1 MRSTMPPGCLP
12 LVIFFGLMLAL
23 PFFFANLL
31 LAALG
36 KLGLSPQSSFLAAL
50 GIFLG
55 GMVNIPVK
63 HIEREEMIEVT
74 PFTLFGFDSMFPI
87 FQRRR
92 TYTIIA
98 VNVGG
103 CVVPTALA
111 IYELSRVASVGPNA
125 LVAAGAATAINIL
138 VCYRLARPVP
148 QLGIALPALLP
159 ALVAAACALLFVP
172 DMAPSIAFAAGVF
185 GPLIGADLL
194 HLRDLKGISTGVAS
208 IGGAGTF
215 DGIVLSALVATL
227 LA

>member
-1 MRSTMPPGCLP
+1 
-12 LVIFFGLMLAL
+12 
-23 PFFFANLL
+23 
-31 LAALG
+31 
-36 KLGLSPQSSFLAAL
+36 LSPQSSFLAAL

-194 HLRDLKGISTGVAS
+194 HLRDLKGISAGVAS

-215 DGIVLSALVATL
+215 DGIVLSALVATV

>member
-1 MRSTMPPGCLP
+1 MRSAMPPGCLP
-12 LVIFFGLMLAL
+12 LMIFLGLMLLL
-23 PFFFANLL
+23 PFFFANLM

-36 KLGLSPQSSFLAAL
+36 KLGLSPQASFLAAL

-55 GMVNIPVK
+55 GMLNIPVK
-63 HIEREEMIEVT
+63 RIEREAVIEVT
-74 PFTLFGFDSMFPI
+74 PFTLFGFGSMFPL

-103 CVVPTALA
+103 CVVPTMLA
-111 IYELSRVASVGPNA
+111 VYQLVRVASVGPNV
-125 LVAAGAATAINIL
+125 LVASCAATAINIL
-138 VCYRLARPVP
+138 VCYRLARPLP
-148 QLGIALPALLP
+148 QVGIALPALMP
-159 ALVAAACALLFVP
+159 AVVAAACALLFVP
-172 DMAPSIAFAAGVF
+172 DMAPSIAFTAGVF

-194 HLRDLKGISTGVAS
+194 HLRDIENTSAGVAS

>member
-12 LVIFFGLMLAL
+12 LVIFVALMLVL
-23 PFFFANLL
+23 PFFFADLVL
-31 LAALG
+31 TALG

-55 GMVNIPVK
+55 GMLNIPVK
-63 HIEREEMIEVT
+63 RIEREELSEVT
-74 PFTLFGFDSMFPI
+74 PVTLFGFASMFPR
-87 FQRRR
+87 FQRQR

-103 CVVPTALA
+103 CVVPTMLAL
-111 IYELSRVASVGPNA
+111 YELYRVVGVGSFA

-138 VCYRLARPVP
+138 VCYRLARPLP
-148 QLGIALPALLP
+148 QVGIALPALIP
-159 ALVAAACALLFVP
+159 ALVAAACGLFFVP
-172 DMAPSIAFAAGVF
+172 DMAPSIAFIAGVF
-185 GPLIGADLL
+185 GPLVGADLL
-194 HLRDLKGISTGVAS
+194 HLRDIENISAGIAS

>member
-12 LVIFFGLMLAL
+12 LVIFFGLMLVL
-23 PFFFANLL
+23 PFFFADLIL
-31 LAALG
+31 TALV

-63 HIEREEMIEVT
+63 RIEREEVIEVT
-74 PFTLFGFDSMFPI
+74 PFTLFGVSSLFPQ
-87 FQRRR
+87 FQRQR
-92 TYTIIA
+92 THTIIA

-103 CVVPTALA
+103 CVVPTVLA
-111 IYELSRVASVGPNA
+111 AYQLLRVASAGPNV
-125 LVAAGAATAINIL
+125 LVAACGATAINIL
-138 VCYRLARPVP
+138 VCYRLARPLP
-148 QLGIALPALLP
+148 QVGIALPALMP

-172 DMAPSIAFAAGVF
+172 AMAPSIAFTAGVF
-185 GPLIGADLL
+185 GPLVGADLL
-194 HLRDLKGISTGVAS
+194 HLRDIENISAGVAS